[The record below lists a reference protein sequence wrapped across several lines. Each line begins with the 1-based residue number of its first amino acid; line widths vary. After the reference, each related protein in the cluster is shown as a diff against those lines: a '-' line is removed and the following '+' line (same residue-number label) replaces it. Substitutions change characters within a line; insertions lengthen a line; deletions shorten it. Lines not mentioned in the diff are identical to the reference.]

1 MIVDTHV
8 HVVTNDRARYPQLA
22 DTPRAG
28 SIPSIAEIGQTEWPL
43 TTAEILIDEMDR
55 AGVAK
60 ATLVQAYFV
69 YEYDNRYVVN
79 SAAAHPDRFVPIVT
93 LDPIDPAAPDKLSA
107 LVEQGARGI
116 RFMRGRLPRC
126 TLGEPE
132 THGLWQR
139 IAALRIPL
147 SVHDKVEELVRLPPM
162 LERFPE
168 ITVALDHGWGH
179 KVGEPPYD
187 LLKSAVRP
195 RALSQCPGQDRDQQ
209 HRGRARQSEHTT
221 NLLHEAGRGL
231 RRKPHHVV
239 VQLPGTSTLREH
251 RKPPCHSPGGARL
264 PGRAVPQ
271 RDFRRDGTDGLALAA
286 VAPWAPIR
294 SGGFVMV
301 P

>member
-8 HVVTNDRARYPQLA
+8 HVVTNDRARYPRIA

-28 SIPSIAEIGQTEWPL
+28 SIPTITEIGQTEWPL

-69 YEYDNRYVVN
+69 YEYDNRYVIDCAN
-79 SAAAHPDRFVPIVT
+79 AHPDRFVSIVT
-93 LDPIDPAAPDKLSA
+93 LDPTDPAAPDKLSA

-132 THGLWQR
+132 THGLWKR

-147 SVHDKVEELVRLPPM
+147 CVHDKVEELVRLPVM

-168 ITVALDHGWGH
+168 IAVALDHGWGH
-179 KVGEPPYD
+179 KVGEPPYEMLNPLFD
-187 LLKSAVRP
+187 LARFPNVRVKTAINNIEAARGKVSTPKIFYTKLVETFGANRIMWSSNYPAHP
-195 RALSQCPGQDRDQQ
+195 RFGSIESRLAIAQEELAFLDEPSRNRIFGETALTVWPW
-209 HRGRARQSEHTT
+209 
-221 NLLHEAGRGL
+221 L
-231 RRKPHHVV
+231 R
-239 VQLPGTSTLREH
+239 
-251 RKPPCHSPGGARL
+251 
-264 PGRAVPQ
+264 
-271 RDFRRDGTDGLALAA
+271 
-286 VAPWAPIR
+286 
-294 SGGFVMV
+294 
-301 P
+301 

>member
-8 HVVTNDRARYPQLA
+8 HVVTNDRARYPRLA

-69 YEYDNRYVVN
+69 YEYDNRYVVD

-187 LLKSAVRP
+187 LLNPLFDLARFPNVRVKTAINNIEAARGKVSTPQIFYTKLVEAFGANRIMWSSNYPAHP
-195 RALSQCPGQDRDQQ
+195 RFGSIESRLAIAQEELAFLDEPSRNEIFGETALTVWPW
-209 HRGRARQSEHTT
+209 
-221 NLLHEAGRGL
+221 L
-231 RRKPHHVV
+231 R
-239 VQLPGTSTLREH
+239 
-251 RKPPCHSPGGARL
+251 
-264 PGRAVPQ
+264 
-271 RDFRRDGTDGLALAA
+271 
-286 VAPWAPIR
+286 
-294 SGGFVMV
+294 
-301 P
+301 